1 MGFKTN
7 GDSYLYKKQMKKH
20 PEKRLKISISV
31 IVLLICFFF
40 IGKSFFVNLH
50 DVDFH
55 KLKFDWI
62 FLFLSLACILL
73 GGLINGWLWQINL
86 IYIGEKISYIQ
97 SLRVISL
104 SYLPKY
110 IPGKV
115 FGIASQVWLTKEEG
129 SISGT
134 KGSIGAILNMGVSI
148 LGGALLGC
156 SILPFVL
163 KNKLPI
169 NIYFLL
175 GFIPVLF
182 IILYPPIFIRASNWF
197 LKILKRD
204 IITFIPHYGQI
215 LKLLFLNI
223 SFWIFQTIAI
233 FFLIRSFYPIGLSFL
248 VPLCGIFPGASVIA
262 LLSFFTPG
270 GLGVR
275 EGVLSYL
282 FSFFMPTSIGIVA
295 SIVMRLLGTIGEIIL
310 FAIFAKNIKK
320 YVTQTH

>member
-1 MGFKTN
+1 
-7 GDSYLYKKQMKKH
+7 MKKKM
-20 PEKRLKISISV
+20 EKSLKISIGV
-31 IVLLICFFF
+31 IILLVCFFF
-40 IGKSFFVNLH
+40 IGKSFFINLY

-55 KLKFDWI
+55 KLKFNWI
-62 FLFLSLACILL
+62 FLFLSLAFILL

-97 SLRVISL
+97 ALRVICL

-129 SISGT
+129 SISGS
-134 KGSIGAILNMGVSI
+134 KGSMGAMLNMGVSI
-148 LGGALLGC
+148 LGGAILGC
-156 SILPFVL
+156 IILPFVL
-163 KNKLPI
+163 KDKLPI

-182 IILYPPIFIRASNWF
+182 IILYPPIFIRVSNWF
-197 LKILKRD
+197 LQILKRNK
-204 IITFIPHYGQI
+204 ITFIPHYNQI

-223 SFWIFQTIAI
+223 FFWLFQTIAI
-233 FFLIRSFYPIGLSFL
+233 FFLIRSFYPISPSFL
-248 VPLCGIFPGASVIA
+248 IPLCGIFPSASVIA

-295 SIVMRLLGTIGEIIL
+295 SIVMRLLGTAGEIIL
-310 FAIFAKNIKK
+310 FTIFAKNIKK
-320 YVTQTH
+320 YIGANR